1 MVKNLAN
8 CFVRR
13 CTDLV
18 IHSCHTKSVHLRLY
32 FQSILFLDNLAVN
45 QLNMK
50 KLIFLFLSFYCL
62 QAIAAKPKNQYV
74 KIETD
79 KGTVFIKLYNETP
92 LHRDN
97 FIKVAKSGLYNGT
110 LFHRVIKEF
119 MIQGGDPDSK
129 GASPEASLGNGGLKY
144 TVPAE
149 FKDSLFHKKGVLAAA
164 REGDSSNPTKASSS
178 TQFYIVQGKIWNDST
193 LNVTEEKRLKFKIP
207 EWQRQVYKTIGGTP
221 HLDRNYTV
229 YGEVVKGLEMVDAIA
244 NEGTGKGNRPIV
256 DVKMTVTVLKRKE
269 VRKLERELNKKRK

>member
-1 MVKNLAN
+1 
-8 CFVRR
+8 
-13 CTDLV
+13 
-18 IHSCHTKSVHLRLY
+18 
-32 FQSILFLDNLAVN
+32 
-45 QLNMK
+45 MK
-50 KLIFLFLSFYCL
+50 KLLLLFLSFYCL
-62 QAIAAKPKNQYV
+62 QVMAAKPKNQYI
-74 KIETD
+74 KIATD
-79 KGTVFIKLYNETP
+79 KGAVIIKLYNETP

-97 FIKVAKSGLYNGT
+97 FIKLAKEGLYNGT

-129 GASPEASLGNGGLKY
+129 NAHPDSSLGNGGLKY

-149 FKDSLFHKKGVLAAA
+149 FRDSLFHKKGVLAAA
-164 REGDSSNPTKASSS
+164 REGDSSNPLKASSS

-229 YGEVVKGLEMVDAIA
+229 YGEVVKGLEMIDAIA
-244 NEGTGKGNRPIV
+244 NEPTGKANRPKTDI
-256 DVKMTVTVLKRKE
+256 KMIVTVLKRKE
-269 VRKLERELNKKRK
+269 IRKLEKELKKKQAAKH